1 MRQAKEF
8 STFVN
13 KETGQSIVL
22 IAVVMVALLG
32 FVGLAIDL
40 GLVWVRR
47 AQLTAAVDAAALA
60 GVTEIETAA
69 GWNGALAKAKQFLY
83 SNDIPA
89 WVITPT
95 VPADPEQFVLYDQGS
110 NAIGATE
117 FTVTATWPVELYFM
131 RLLGFDE
138 FRVSHSATAAYF
150 PLVDIYA
157 SRRVELGTL
166 DTSNQAVFGPECVT
180 ANGDPFSAF
189 NSSFRPSN
197 HYVNPAYSSSYFS
210 YRYRILIPPDYEA
223 ISGSN
228 IVRVELFDP
237 DTFNYSEGSANW
249 DLNAYVFTH
258 TISFGNPPTG
268 SVGCVGNDRW
278 RWEPCIL
285 PTGENIDLNPF
296 WFIRIDEVRSGN
308 NSSCGNPSGDNYSN
322 GEFTQTGFDLY
333 YYRVN
338 SLTGLI
344 EPVPIS
350 QYTGRGDNNHDTDM
364 RWVSPG
370 GELSYDQT
378 VNVPAN
384 FGSFEVNLDNISD
397 ILRDQTTNNRYIYLD
412 VTALTGATENGY
424 EIWAGPPHYTGPK
437 DTNTPN
443 HCGIPDQIPPAG
455 TPSKAN
461 ERNLHVVNCGRNSHS
476 SMGATVLSMGN
487 LPMNSNTNNP
497 VDIPLIYVGAEY
509 AGSQILISL
518 FDSDSGAEGPI
529 VFFFDTLAYT
539 LRSPI
544 PAPPANPVNTAM
556 TDWALAFS
564 VNNTTT
570 ADPDLASGEARNCR
584 IGNCQN
590 LWISPAYRIQ
600 VPTLDPT
607 RCVNQATT
615 PQWCTPFYGG
625 RLTAR
630 YDGGNH
636 DTYGWQIRL
645 PGLPYLI
652 K

>member
-1 MRQAKEF
+1 MRQSTKF
-8 STFVN
+8 SKLMN

-60 GVTEIETAA
+60 GVTEIETSA
-69 GWNGALAKAKQFLY
+69 GLNGAITKAEQFLY
-83 SNDIPA
+83 SNNIPTN
-89 WVITPT
+89 VVVTETEYMP
-95 VPADPEQFVLYDQGS
+95 GS

-117 FTVTATWPVELYFM
+117 FTVTSTWPVELYFM
-131 RLLGFDE
+131 RLLGFEE
-138 FRVSHSATAAYF
+138 FPVTHAATAAYF

-166 DTSNQAVFGPECVT
+166 DTSNQAVFGPQCVT
-180 ANGDPFSAF
+180 GNGDPFSPF
-189 NSSFRPSN
+189 NSTFRPTN
-197 HYVNPAYSSSYFS
+197 HYVNPAYSSNYFS

-223 ISGSN
+223 VSGSN
-228 IVRVELFDP
+228 VVRVELFDP
-237 DTFNYSEGSANW
+237 DTYNYAQANANW
-249 DLNAYVFTH
+249 DTSTYVYTH
-258 TISFGNPPTG
+258 TASFGTPTTG
-268 SVGCVGNDRW
+268 TASCLNNDRW

-285 PTGENIDLNPF
+285 PTGENTDLNPF
-296 WFIRIDEVRSGN
+296 WFIRIDEIRGGN
-308 NSSCGNPSGDNYSN
+308 GSSCGNPSGDNYAN
-322 GEFTQTGFDLY
+322 GNFTQTGYDLY

-338 SLTGLI
+338 ALSGLI
-344 EPVPIS
+344 EPVPIA
-350 QYTGRGDNNHDTDM
+350 QYTGRGDNLHDTDM

-370 GELSYDQT
+370 GALSYDQST
-378 VNVPAN
+378 AVPSN
-384 FGSFEVNLDNISD
+384 FGSFEVNLDNLGD
-397 ILRDQTTNNRYIYLD
+397 ILRDQTTNNRYLYLD

-437 DTNTPN
+437 DTNTPD
-443 HCGIPDQIPPAG
+443 HCGVAGQFPPAG

-461 ERNLHVVNCGRNSHS
+461 TRNLHVVNCGRNSHS

-487 LPMNSNTNNP
+487 LPMNSNTSSP
-497 VDIPLIYVGAEY
+497 VDIPLIYVGAQY

-518 FDSDSGAEGPI
+518 FDSDSGAQGPI
-529 VFFFDTLAYT
+529 VFFFDTIAYN
-539 LRSPI
+539 LLSPT
-544 PAPPANPVNTAM
+544 PGPGSNPVNTAL

-564 VNNTTT
+564 VNSQT
-570 ADPDLASGEARNCR
+570 DPDLAVGETRNCN
-584 IGNCQN
+584 IGGCGN
-590 LWISPAYRIQ
+590 LWTTPAYRIQ
-600 VPTLDPT
+600 VPTLDPA
-607 RCVNQATT
+607 RCDAATT
-615 PQWCTPFYGG
+615 PIQTQQWCTPFYGG
-625 RLTAR
+625 RLIAR

>member
-1 MRQAKEF
+1 MRQSKEF
-8 STFVN
+8 STLTN

-40 GLVWVRR
+40 GLVWARR

-89 WVITPT
+89 WIITPT
-95 VPADPEQFVLYDQGS
+95 VPADPEQFVFYDQGS

-131 RLLGFDE
+131 RLLGFNE
-138 FRVSHSATAAYF
+138 FPISHSATAAYF

-166 DTSNQAVFGPECVT
+166 DTSNQALFGPNCIT
-180 ANGDPFSAF
+180 GPGDPFSPF
-189 NSSFRPSN
+189 SSTYRPPN
-197 HYVNPAYSSSYFS
+197 HYVNPAYSSQYFS
-210 YRYRILIPPDYEA
+210 YRYRVLIPPDYEA
-223 ISGSN
+223 ASGTN
-228 IVRVELFDP
+228 IVRIELFDP
-237 DTFNYSEGSANW
+237 DTHNSSPGNV
-249 DLNAYVFTH
+249 DLDTSTYVFTH
-258 TISFGNPPTG
+258 TVPFGNPPTG
-268 SVGCVGNDRW
+268 SASCSGNDRY
-278 RWEPCIL
+278 RYEACVF
-285 PTGENIDLNPF
+285 PTGESLEQNPF

-308 NSSCGNPSGDNYSN
+308 NSSCGAPAGNAYAAGNR
-322 GEFTQTGFDLY
+322 TQTGFDLY

-338 SLTGLI
+338 GLTGLI
-344 EPVPIS
+344 EPVPIA
-350 QYTGRGDNNHDTDM
+350 QYTGREDNVHDTDM

-370 GELSYDQT
+370 GDLSYDQT
-378 VNVPAN
+378 VFVPAN

-397 ILRDQTTNNRYIYLD
+397 ILRDQTTNNRYLYLD
-412 VTALTGATENGY
+412 VTTLTGATENGY
-424 EIWAGPPHYTGPK
+424 EIWAGPEYYTGPK
-437 DTNTPN
+437 DTNTPS
-443 HCGIPDQIPPAG
+443 HCGVTGQMPPAG
-455 TPSKAN
+455 TPSKVN
-461 ERNLHVVNCGRNSHS
+461 ERNIHVINCGRNSHS
-476 SMGATVLSMGN
+476 SQGATVLSMGN
-487 LPMNSNTNNP
+487 LPMNSNTTNP
-497 VDIPLIYVGAEY
+497 VDIPLIYVGAQY

-518 FDSDSGAEGPI
+518 FDSDSGAQAPI
-529 VFFFDTLAYT
+529 VFFFDTLAFQ
-539 LRSPI
+539 LRSPL
-544 PAPPANPVNTAM
+544 PAPPANPVNLTM
-556 TDWALAFS
+556 TDWSLAFS
-564 VNNTTT
+564 VNNTVT
-570 ADPDLASGEARNCR
+570 ADPDLAPGETRNCR
-584 IGNCQN
+584 IGNCNN

-600 VPTLDPT
+600 VPTLDPA

-630 YDGGNH
+630 YIGGNH